1 MHFLQIFWRITL
13 KGTVLYDVRRKLD
26 GLYDATDGVAV
37 LTVDNPPVN
46 PLSDGVRTGLYD
58 ALVKAEEDPTVIG
71 VVLTGNGRAFI
82 AGADISEF
90 GGNVEGVSLNEVFHK
105 LEYCSKP
112 VVAALNGIALGGGLE
127 TALCCNYRLA
137 DKNAFVGLPEVN
149 LGLLPGGGGTQRLP
163 RLTGASEA
171 LKMMLSG
178 SHVPAKKALDIG
190 IIDKIV
196 ENVVEDSI
204 RFIIH
209 LVDMCERMD
218 MKFSEMDHPKVRD
231 KNEKMLEA
239 RGDDKVLL
247 EAQAMAAKGRKGQ
260 FAPGQIIKCV
270 ESAINLD
277 DFDEGLKKEGEYFLE
292 CLLHPQREA
301 MIHIFFGERAASKIS
316 DVPKDTKVKDIKK
329 AGIIGSGTMGGGI
342 AMCFAN
348 AGIPVHIIDQDQDN
362 LTRGV
367 SVIEKNYDFMVGRGK
382 LTPEQKDIVFGLVT
396 SSLDYKDVSD
406 CDIVIEAVYENL
418 DLKHEIFKSLDEHV
432 KEGAILASNTSGLD
446 IDSIAAVTKRPDMVV
461 GTHFFSPA
469 NIMRLLEVV
478 RGADTSNE
486 TLATIMAVGKKLKK
500 AAVVALNAPGFIGNR
515 MLFGYTAQ
523 ANMLLLEGALPHQID
538 QAMESFGLNMGPFR
552 MMDLVGLDL
561 GWRARKL
568 GGKESPLHAKIGDEL
583 CEQNRF
589 GQKNGAGYYNYTEGS
604 RAPNAAPENESTYE
618 KISSEN
624 GFIRRDISDE
634 EIVDRCIL
642 ALINEGAD
650 ILSEGVAQRAAD
662 IDVVYINGY
671 GFPVWRGGPMHH
683 ANTMGLDVVIE
694 KLEKYREITGNDVYK
709 PSEMLVNLAKNGE
722 KFGDAPQK
730 EDRKE
735 KLGFEMSSVAN
746 NF

>member
-1 MHFLQIFWRITL
+1 M
-13 KGTVLYDVRRKLD
+13 KGTVLYEVKDN
-26 GLYDATDGVAV
+26 VAI

-46 PLSDGVRTGLYD
+46 PLSDGVRNGLYESII
-58 ALVKAEEDPTVIG
+58 KAEEDSNVTG
-71 VVLTGNGRAFI
+71 VVLTGKGRAFI

-90 GGNVEGVSLNEVFHK
+90 GGNVEGISLNEVFRK
-105 LEYCSKP
+105 LEFCEKP
-112 VVAALNGIALGGGLE
+112 VVAAINGIALGGGLE
-127 TALCCNYRLA
+127 TALCCNYRIA
-137 DKNAFVGLPEVN
+137 DANAFVGLPEVN

-163 RLTGASEA
+163 RLTGPSEA

-178 SHVPAKKALDIG
+178 SHVPAKKALNMG
-190 IIDKIV
+190 IVDQIS

-204 RFIIH
+204 EFVKNVVIET
-209 LVDMCERMD
+209 DT
-218 MKFSEMDHPKVRD
+218 HPKVRD
-231 KNEKMLEA
+231 NNEKMIEA
-239 RGDDKVLL
+239 RGNENVML
-247 EAQAMAAKGRKGQ
+247 EAQAIVAKARKGQ

-270 ESAINLD
+270 EAAINLD

-292 CLLHPQREA
+292 CLMHPQREA

-316 DVPKDTKVKDIKK
+316 DVPKETQVMDIKK

-348 AGIPVHIIDQDQDN
+348 SGIPVHIIDQDEEN
-362 LTRGV
+362 LKRGI
-367 SVIEKNYDFMVGRGK
+367 SVIEKNYDFMVNKGR
-382 LTPEQKDIVFGLVT
+382 LTSDQKDSIFGLIT
-396 SSLDYKDVSD
+396 SGLDYSDISD

-418 DLKHEIFKSLDEHV
+418 ELKHEIFKSLDKHV
-432 KEGAILASNTSGLD
+432 KPEAILASNTSGLD
-446 IDSIAAVTKRPDMVV
+446 IDSIASVTKRPDKVV

-478 RGADTSNE
+478 RGDQTSNE
-486 TLATIMAVGKKLKK
+486 TLATIMAIGKKLKK
-500 AAVVALNAPGFIGNR
+500 AAVVSLNAPGFIGNR

-538 QAMESFGLNMGPFR
+538 QALESFGLNMGPFR

-568 GGKESPLHAKIGDEL
+568 SGKESPLHAKIGDEL
-583 CEQNRF
+583 CEQNRY
-589 GQKNGAGYYNYTEGS
+589 GQKSGAGYYNYSEGS
-604 RAPNAAPENESTYE
+604 RAPNPAPENEATYE

-624 GFIRRDISDE
+624 GFTRRDITDE

-671 GFPVWRGGPMHH
+671 GFPIWRGGPMHH
-683 ANTMGLDVVIE
+683 ANTLGLDVVIE
-694 KLEKYREITGNDVYK
+694 KLEKYKEITGSDVYK
-709 PSEMLVNLAKNGE
+709 PSEMLLKLAEDGLKLGE
-722 KFGDAPQK
+722 APSK
-730 EDRKE
+730 EERKE

>member
-1 MHFLQIFWRITL
+1 M
-13 KGTVLYDVRRKLD
+13 KGTVLYEVKEN
-26 GLYDATDGVAV
+26 VAL

-46 PLSDGVRTGLYD
+46 PLSDGVRTGLYES
-58 ALVKAEEDPTVIG
+58 LTKAEEDDSVLG

-90 GGNVEGVSLNEVFHK
+90 GGNVEGVSLNEVFQK
-105 LEYCSKP
+105 LEHCSKP
-112 VVAALNGIALGGGLE
+112 VVAAINGIALGGGLE
-127 TALCCNYRLA
+127 TALCCNYRIA

-163 RLTGASEA
+163 RLAGPSEA
-171 LKMMLSG
+171 LKMMLTG
-178 SHVPAKKALDIG
+178 AHVPAKKALDMG
-190 IIDKIV
+190 IVDGISED
-196 ENVVEDSI
+196 VVNESIEFIKNKADSN
-204 RFIIH
+204 
-209 LVDMCERMD
+209 E
-218 MKFSEMDHPKVRD
+218 EHPKVRD
-231 KNEKMLEA
+231 LNSKMIEA

-247 EAQAMAAKGRKGQ
+247 EAQAMASKGRKGQ

-270 ESAINLD
+270 EAAINID

-292 CLLHPQREA
+292 CLMHPQREA

-316 DVPKDTKVKDIKK
+316 DVPKETKVMDIKK

-348 AGIPVHIIDQDQDN
+348 AGIPVHIIDQDEEN
-362 LTRGV
+362 LKRGV
-367 SVIEKNYDFMVGRGK
+367 SVIEKNYDFMVNKGR
-382 LTPEQKDIVFGLVT
+382 LSPEQKDAVFGLVS

-418 DLKHEIFKSLDEHV
+418 ELKHEIFKSLDTHV

-446 IDSIAAVTKRPDMVV
+446 IDSIASVTSRPELVV

-478 RGADTSNE
+478 RGEQTSDE
-486 TLATIMAVGKKLKK
+486 TLATIMAIGKRLKK
-500 AAVVALNAPGFIGNR
+500 AAVVSLNAPGFIGNR

-538 QAMESFGLNMGPFR
+538 QALESFGLNMGPFR

-568 GGKESPLHAKIGDEL
+568 SGKESPLHAKIGDEL
-583 CEQNRF
+583 CEQDRY
-589 GQKNGAGYYNYTEGS
+589 GQKSGAGYYNYSEGS
-604 RAPNAAPENESTYE
+604 RAPNPAPENEAVYE

-624 GFIRRDISDE
+624 GFTRRDISDE
-634 EIVDRCIL
+634 EIVERCIL

-671 GFPVWRGGPMHH
+671 GFPIWRGGPMHH
-683 ANTMGLDVVIE
+683 ANAMGLDKVIE

-709 PSEMLVNLAKNGE
+709 PSEMLVNLAKDGGKLGE
-722 KFGDAPQK
+722 APQK
-730 EDRKE
+730 GDRKE

>member
-1 MHFLQIFWRITL
+1 M
-13 KGTVLYDVRRKLD
+13 KGAVLYEVRD
-26 GLYDATDGVAV
+26 NIAI
-37 LTVDNPPVN
+37 LTIDNPPVN
-46 PLSDGVRTGLYD
+46 PLSDGVRNGLYES
-58 ALVKAEEDPTVIG
+58 LVKAEEDANVKG
-71 VVLTGNGRAFI
+71 VVLTGKGKAFI

-90 GGNVEGVSLNEVFHK
+90 GGNVEGKSLNEVFKK
-105 LEYCSKP
+105 LEFCEKP
-112 VVAALNGIALGGGLE
+112 VVAAINGIALGGGLE
-127 TALCCNYRLA
+127 TALCCNYRIA
-137 DKNAFVGLPEVN
+137 DINAFVGLPEVN

-163 RLTGASEA
+163 RLAGPSEA

-178 SHVPAKKALDIG
+178 SHVPAKKALNMG
-190 IIDKIV
+190 IVDKIS

-204 RFIIH
+204 EFVKNIA
-209 LVDMCERMD
+209 
-218 MKFSEMDHPKVRD
+218 SETNTYPKVRD

-239 RGDDKVLL
+239 RGNDNVML
-247 EAQAMAAKGRKGQ
+247 EAQAMAAKSRKGQ

-270 ESAINLD
+270 EAAINFD
-277 DFDEGLKKEGEYFLE
+277 DFDKGLKKEGEYFLE
-292 CLLHPQREA
+292 CLMHPQREA

-316 DVPKDTKVKDIKK
+316 DVPKDTQIIDIKK

-348 AGIPVHIIDQDQDN
+348 AGIPVHIIDQDEDN
-362 LTRGV
+362 LKRGI
-367 SVIEKNYDFMVGRGK
+367 SVIEKNYDFMVNKGR
-382 LTPEQKDIVFGLVT
+382 LTSDQKDAVFGFVT
-396 SSLDYKDVSD
+396 SSLDYSDISD

-418 DLKHEIFKSLDEHV
+418 ELKHEIFKALDQHV
-432 KEGAILASNTSGLD
+432 KPEAILASNTSGLD
-446 IDSIAAVTKRPDMVV
+446 IDSIASVTSRPEKIV

-478 RGADTSNE
+478 RGDHTSDE
-486 TLATIMAVGKKLKK
+486 TLATIMAIGKKLKK
-500 AAVVALNAPGFIGNR
+500 AAVVSLNAPGFIGNR

-538 QAMESFGLNMGPFR
+538 QALESFGLNMGPFR

-568 GGKESPLHAKIGDEL
+568 SGKESPLHAKIGDEL
-583 CEQNRF
+583 CEQNRY
-589 GQKNGAGYYNYTEGS
+589 GQKSGAGYYNYSEGS
-604 RAPNAAPENESTYE
+604 RAPNPAPENEATYE
-618 KISSEN
+618 NISSEN
-624 GFIRRDISDE
+624 GFKRREISDE

-671 GFPVWRGGPMHH
+671 GFPIWRGGPMHH
-683 ANTMGLDVVIE
+683 ANALGLDVVIE
-694 KLEKYREITGNDVYK
+694 KLEKYKKVTGSDVYK
-709 PSEMLVNLAKNGE
+709 PSEMLVKLAKDGLKLGE
-722 KFGDAPQK
+722 APNK
-730 EDRKE
+730 EERKE

>member
-1 MHFLQIFWRITL
+1 M
-13 KGTVLYDVRRKLD
+13 KGTVLYDVKD
-26 GLYDATDGVAV
+26 GIAI

-46 PLSDGVRTGLYD
+46 PLSDGVRTGLFES
-58 ALVKAEEDPTVIG
+58 LVKAEEDSSVSG

-90 GGNVEGVSLNEVFHK
+90 GGNVEGVSLNEVFNK
-105 LEYCSKP
+105 LEYCTKP
-112 VVAALNGIALGGGLE
+112 VVAAINGIALGGGLE
-127 TALCCNYRLA
+127 TALCCNYRIA

-163 RLTGASEA
+163 RLVGPGEA

-178 SHVPAKKALDIG
+178 GHVPATKALHMG
-190 IIDKIV
+190 IVDKIS
-196 ENVVEDSI
+196 ENVVEDAMA
-204 RFIIH
+204 FIKE
-209 LVDMCERMD
+209 V
-218 MKFSEMDHPKVRD
+218 SESVENHPKVRD
-231 KNEKMLEA
+231 KNEKMIEA
-239 RGDDKVLL
+239 RGDDKVML
-247 EAQAMAAKGRKGQ
+247 EAQALAAKTRKGQ

-301 MIHIFFGERAASKIS
+301 MIHMFFGERAASKIS
-316 DVPKDTKVKDIKK
+316 DVPKDTKVMDIKK

-362 LTRGV
+362 LARGI
-367 SVIEKNYDFMVGRGK
+367 SVIEKNYDFMVSRGK
-382 LTPEQKDIVFGLVT
+382 LTQDQKDAVFGLVS

-418 DLKHEIFKSLDEHV
+418 ELKHEIFKSLDEHV
-432 KEGAILASNTSGLD
+432 KGDAILASNTSGLD
-446 IDSIAAVTKRPDMVV
+446 IDSIASVTKRPEKVV

-478 RGADTSNE
+478 RGDQTSNE
-486 TLATIMAVGKKLKK
+486 TLATIMAIGKKLKK
-500 AAVVALNAPGFIGNR
+500 AAVVSLNAPGFIGNR

-538 QAMESFGLNMGPFR
+538 QALESFGLNMGPFR

-583 CEQNRF
+583 CEQNRY
-589 GQKNGAGYYNYTEGS
+589 GQKNGAGYYNYSEGS
-604 RAPNAAPENESTYE
+604 RAPNPAPENEATYE
-618 KISSEN
+618 KISAEN
-624 GFIRRDISDE
+624 GFTRRDISDE

-671 GFPVWRGGPMHH
+671 GFPIWRGGPMHH
-683 ANTMGLDVVIE
+683 ANAMGLDVVIE
-694 KLEKYREITGNDVYK
+694 KLNKYREITGNDVYK
-709 PSEMLVNLAKNGE
+709 PSEMLLKLAESGE
-722 KFGDAPQK
+722 RLGEAPAK

-735 KLGFEMSSVAN
+735 KLDFEMSSVAN

>member
-1 MHFLQIFWRITL
+1 M
-13 KGTVLYDVRRKLD
+13 KGTVLYEIIDN
-26 GLYDATDGVAV
+26 VAV

-46 PLSDGVRTGLYD
+46 PLSDGVRTGLHD
-58 ALVKAEEDPTVIG
+58 SLLKAESDESVVG
-71 VVLTGNGRAFI
+71 VVVTGKGRAFI

-90 GGNVEGVSLNEVFHK
+90 GGNVEGVSLNEVFSK
-105 LEYCSKP
+105 LEHCSKP
-112 VVAALNGIALGGGLE
+112 VVAAINGIALGGGLE
-127 TALCCNYRLA
+127 TALCCNYRIA
-137 DKNAFVGLPEVN
+137 SDTAFVGLPEVN

-163 RLTGASEA
+163 RLAGPSEA

-178 SHVPAKKALDIG
+178 SHVPAKKALDMG
-190 IIDKIV
+190 IIDDISD
-196 ENVVEDSI
+196 NVVEDSI
-204 RFIIH
+204 
-209 LVDMCERMD
+209 
-218 MKFSEMDHPKVRD
+218 KFVIEKSKTTENHPKVRD
-231 KNEKMLEA
+231 FNDKMIEA
-239 RGDDKVLL
+239 RGNDKVLL

-270 ESAINLD
+270 EAAINLD
-277 DFDEGLKKEGEYFLE
+277 DFDEGLKKEGELFLE

-316 DVPKDTKVKDIKK
+316 DVPKDTPVKEIKK

-348 AGIPVHIIDQDQDN
+348 AGIPVHVIDQDEEN
-362 LTRGV
+362 LKRGI
-367 SVIEKNYDFMVGRGK
+367 SVIEKNYEFMVKKGR
-382 LTPEQKDIVFGLVT
+382 LTAEQKDNVFGLV
-396 SSLDYKDVSD
+396 SSGLDYEGVAD

-418 DLKHEIFKSLDEHV
+418 ELKHEIFKALDEQV
-432 KEGAILASNTSGLD
+432 KPDAILASNTSGLD
-446 IDSIAAVTKRPDMVV
+446 IDSIASVTKRPELVV

-478 RGADTSNE
+478 RGEKTSNE
-486 TLATIMAVGKKLKK
+486 TLASVMAIGKKLKK
-500 AAVVALNAPGFIGNR
+500 AAVVSLNAPGFIGNR

-523 ANMLLLEGALPHQID
+523 ANMLLLEGALPNQID
-538 QAMESFGLNMGPFR
+538 QALESFGLNMGPFR

-568 GGKESPLHAKIGDEL
+568 SGKESPLHAKIGDEL

-589 GQKNGAGYYNYTEGS
+589 GQKNGKGYYNYSEGS
-604 RAPNAAPENESTYE
+604 RAPNAAPENEELYE
-618 KISSEN
+618 KISQEN
-624 GFIRRDISDE
+624 GFTRRDISDE

-650 ILSEGVAQRAAD
+650 ILSEGVAQRAVD

-671 GFPVWRGGPMHH
+671 GFPIWRGGPMHH
-683 ANTMGLDVVIE
+683 ANAMGLDVVVE
-694 KLEKYREITGNDVYK
+694 KLKKYQELTKNDVYK
-709 PSEMLVNLAKNGE
+709 PSEMLVKLAE
-722 KFGDAPQK
+722 TSQRLGDAPEK
-730 EDRKE
+730 DERKE

>member
-1 MHFLQIFWRITL
+1 M
-13 KGTVLYDVRRKLD
+13 KGTVLYDVKD
-26 GLYDATDGVAV
+26 GIAI

-46 PLSDGVRTGLYD
+46 PLSDGVRTGLFES
-58 ALVKAEEDPTVIG
+58 LVKAEEDSSVIG

-90 GGNVEGVSLNEVFHK
+90 GGNVEGISLNEVFNK

-112 VVAALNGIALGGGLE
+112 VVAAINGIALGGGLE
-127 TALCCNYRLA
+127 TALCCNYRIA
-137 DKNAFVGLPEVN
+137 DKKAFVGLPEVN

-163 RLTGASEA
+163 RLIGPAEA

-178 SHVPAKKALDIG
+178 GHIPAKKALNMG
-190 IIDKIV
+190 IVDKIS
-196 ENVVEDSI
+196 ENVVEDSMA
-204 RFIIH
+204 FI
-209 LVDMCERMD
+209 
-218 MKFSEMDHPKVRD
+218 KEMADSVENHPKVRE
-231 KNEKMLEA
+231 KNEKMIEA
-239 RGDDKVLL
+239 RGDDKVLV
-247 EAQAMAAKGRKGQ
+247 EAQALAAKTRKGQ

-301 MIHIFFGERAASKIS
+301 MIHMFFGERAASKIA
-316 DVPKDTKVKDIKK
+316 DVPKDTKVMDIKK

-362 LTRGV
+362 LTRGI

-382 LTPEQKDIVFGLVT
+382 LTQEQKDLVFGLVS

-418 DLKHEIFKSLDEHV
+418 ELKHDIFKSLDEHV
-432 KEGAILASNTSGLD
+432 KEDAILASNTSGLD
-446 IDSIAAVTKRPDMVV
+446 IDSIASVTKRPEKVV

-478 RGADTSNE
+478 RGDQTSNE
-486 TLATIMAVGKKLKK
+486 TLATIMAIGKKLKK
-500 AAVVALNAPGFIGNR
+500 AAVVSLNAPGFIGNR

-538 QAMESFGLNMGPFR
+538 QALESFGLNMGPFR

-583 CEQNRF
+583 CEQNRY
-589 GQKNGAGYYNYTEGS
+589 GQKNGAGYYNYSEGS
-604 RAPNAAPENESTYE
+604 RAPNPAPENEPTYE
-618 KISSEN
+618 KISEEN
-624 GFIRRDISDE
+624 GFTRRDISDE

-671 GFPVWRGGPMHH
+671 GFPIWRGGPMHH
-683 ANTMGLDVVIE
+683 ANAMGLDVVIE
-694 KLEKYREITGNDVYK
+694 KLNKYREITGNDVYK
-709 PSEMLVNLAKNGE
+709 PSEMLLKLAENGE
-722 KFGDAPQK
+722 KLGEAPQK
-730 EDRKE
+730 ADRKD
-735 KLGFEMSSVAN
+735 KLDFEMSSVAN

>member
-1 MHFLQIFWRITL
+1 L
-13 KGTVLYDVRRKLD
+13 KGTVLYEVRD
-26 GLYDATDGVAV
+26 DVAV

-46 PLSDGVRTGLYD
+46 PLSDGVRTGLYES
-58 ALVKAEEDPTVIG
+58 LVKAEENSDVKG

-90 GGNVEGVSLNEVFHK
+90 GGNVEGISLNEVFSK
-105 LEYCSKP
+105 LENCQKP
-112 VVAALNGIALGGGLE
+112 VVAAINGIALGGGLE
-127 TALCCNYRLA
+127 TALCCNYRIA
-137 DKNAFVGLPEVN
+137 DNKAFVGLPEVN

-163 RLTGASEA
+163 RLAGPAEA
-171 LKMMLSG
+171 LKMMLTG
-178 SHVPAKKALDIG
+178 AHIPAKKALDLG
-190 IIDKIV
+190 IVDKV
-196 ENVVEDSI
+196 SDDVVTESI
-204 RFIIH
+204 AFIKE
-209 LVDMCERMD
+209 MASN
-218 MKFSEMDHPKVRD
+218 SEQHPKVRD
-231 KNEKMLEA
+231 KNEKMFEA
-239 RGDDKVLL
+239 RGNDKVLI
-247 EAQAMAAKGRKGQ
+247 EANAMAAKGRKGQ

-270 ESAINLD
+270 EAAINLD

-316 DVPKDTKVKDIKK
+316 DVPKETKIMDIKK

-348 AGIPVHIIDQDQDN
+348 AGIPVHIIDQDEDN
-362 LTRGV
+362 LKRGV
-367 SVIEKNYDFMVGRGK
+367 SIIKKNYEFMVNRGR
-382 LTPEQKDIVFGLVT
+382 LTAEQKDSVFGLVS
-396 SSLDYKDVSD
+396 SSLDYKDVAD

-418 DLKHEIFKSLDEHV
+418 ELKHKIFKSLDEHV
-432 KEGAILASNTSGLD
+432 KPGAILASNTSGLD
-446 IDSIAAVTKRPDMVV
+446 VDSIAAVTNRPELVV

-478 RGADTSNE
+478 RGAQTSDE
-486 TLATIMAVGKKLKK
+486 TLASVMAIGKKLKK
-500 AAVVALNAPGFIGNR
+500 AAVVSLNAPGFIGNR

-538 QAMESFGLNMGPFR
+538 QALESFGLNMGPFR

-589 GQKNGAGYYNYTEGS
+589 GQKSNAGYYNYSEGS
-604 RAPNAAPENESTYE
+604 RAPNPAPENEKTYE

-624 GFIRRDISDE
+624 GFTRRDISDE

-671 GFPVWRGGPMHH
+671 GFPIWRGGPMHH
-683 ANTMGLDVVIE
+683 ANAMGIDKVVE
-694 KLEKYREITGNDVYK
+694 KLNKYREITGNDVYK
-709 PSEMLVNLAKNGE
+709 PSEMLVNLAESGAKLGE
-722 KFGDAPQK
+722 APQK
-730 EDRKE
+730 KYRKE

>member
-1 MHFLQIFWRITL
+1 MYNDFFIKIWRNTL
-13 KGTVLYDVRRKLD
+13 KGTVLYEVRD
-26 GLYDATDGVAV
+26 DVAV

-46 PLSDGVRTGLYD
+46 PLSDGVRTGLYES
-58 ALVKAEEDPTVIG
+58 LVKAEENSDVKG

-90 GGNVEGVSLNEVFHK
+90 GGNVEGISLNEVFSK
-105 LEYCSKP
+105 LENCQKP
-112 VVAALNGIALGGGLE
+112 VVAAINGIALGGGLE
-127 TALCCNYRLA
+127 TALCCNYRIA
-137 DKNAFVGLPEVN
+137 DNKAFVGLPEVN

-163 RLTGASEA
+163 RLAGPAEA
-171 LKMMLSG
+171 LKMMLTG
-178 SHVPAKKALDIG
+178 AHVPAKKALDLG
-190 IIDKIV
+190 IVDKV
-196 ENVVEDSI
+196 SDDVVTESI
-204 RFIIH
+204 AFIKE
-209 LVDMCERMD
+209 MASN
-218 MKFSEMDHPKVRD
+218 SEQHPKVRD
-231 KNEKMLEA
+231 KNEKMFEA
-239 RGDDKVLL
+239 RGNDKVLI
-247 EAQAMAAKGRKGQ
+247 EANAMAAKGRKGQ

-270 ESAINLD
+270 EAAINLD

-316 DVPKDTKVKDIKK
+316 DVPKETKIMDIKK

-348 AGIPVHIIDQDQDN
+348 AGIPVHIIDQDEDN
-362 LTRGV
+362 LKRGV
-367 SVIEKNYDFMVGRGK
+367 SVIEKNYEFMVNRGR
-382 LTPEQKDIVFGLVT
+382 LTAEQKDSVFGLVS
-396 SSLDYKDVSD
+396 SSLDYKDVAD

-418 DLKHEIFKSLDEHV
+418 ELKHKIFKSLDEHV
-432 KEGAILASNTSGLD
+432 KPGAILASNTSGLD
-446 IDSIAAVTKRPDMVV
+446 VDSIAAVTNRPELVV

-478 RGADTSNE
+478 RGAQTSDE
-486 TLATIMAVGKKLKK
+486 TLASVMAIGKKLKK
-500 AAVVALNAPGFIGNR
+500 AAVVSLNAPGFIGNR

-538 QAMESFGLNMGPFR
+538 QALESFGLNMGPFR

-589 GQKNGAGYYNYTEGS
+589 GQKSNAGYYNYSEGS
-604 RAPNAAPENESTYE
+604 RAPNPAPENEKTYE

-624 GFIRRDISDE
+624 GFTRRDISDE

-671 GFPVWRGGPMHH
+671 GFPIWRGGPMHH
-683 ANTMGLDVVIE
+683 ANAMGIDKVVE
-694 KLEKYREITGNDVYK
+694 KLNKYREITGNDVYK
-709 PSEMLVNLAKNGE
+709 PSEMLVNLAESGAKLGE
-722 KFGDAPQK
+722 APQK
-730 EDRKE
+730 EDRKD

>member
-1 MHFLQIFWRITL
+1 M
-13 KGTVLYDVRRKLD
+13 KGTVLYEVN
-26 GLYDATDGVAV
+26 DGVAV

-46 PLSDGVRTGLYD
+46 PLSDGVRNGLYES
-58 ALVKAEEDPTVIG
+58 LQKAEDDNSVKG

-90 GGNVEGVSLNEVFHK
+90 GGNVEGKSLNEVFQK
-105 LEYCSKP
+105 LEFCKKP
-112 VVAALNGIALGGGLE
+112 VVAAINGIALGGGLE
-127 TALCCNYRLA
+127 TALCCNYRII
-137 DKNAFVGLPEVN
+137 DKKAIVGLPEVN

-163 RLTGASEA
+163 RLAGPSEA
-171 LKMMLSG
+171 LKMMLTG
-178 SHVPAKKALDIG
+178 SHVPAQKALNLG
-190 IIDKIV
+190 IVDSVSDNIV
-196 ENVVEDSI
+196 AESI
-204 RFIIH
+204 EFIKD
-209 LVDMCERMD
+209 VAEKTDN
-218 MKFSEMDHPKVRD
+218 HPKVRD
-231 KNEKMLEA
+231 FNEKMMEA

-270 ESAINLD
+270 EAAINID

-292 CLLHPQREA
+292 CLMHPQREA

-316 DVPKDTKVKDIKK
+316 DVPKETKVMDIKK

-348 AGIPVHIIDQDQDN
+348 AGIPVHIIDQDEEN
-362 LTRGV
+362 LKRGI
-367 SVIEKNYDFMVGRGK
+367 SVIEKNYDFMVNKGR
-382 LTPEQKDIVFGLVT
+382 LTQEQKDGVFSLVT
-396 SSLDYKDVSD
+396 SSLEYKDLSE

-418 DLKHEIFKSLDEHV
+418 ELKHEIFKSLDEHV
-432 KEGAILASNTSGLD
+432 KDDAILASNTSGLD
-446 IDSIAAVTKRPDMVV
+446 IDSIASVTKRPDKVV

-478 RGADTSNE
+478 RGEDTSDE
-486 TLATIMAVGKKLKK
+486 TLATIMSVGKKLKK
-500 AAVVALNAPGFIGNR
+500 AAVVSLNAPGFIGNR

-538 QAMESFGLNMGPFR
+538 QALESFGLNMGPFR

-583 CEQNRF
+583 CEQNRY
-589 GQKNGAGYYNYTEGS
+589 GQKNGAGYYNYSEGS
-604 RAPNAAPENESTYE
+604 RAPNPAPENEVTYE
-618 KISSEN
+618 RISSDN
-624 GFIRRDISDE
+624 GFTRREISDE
-634 EIVDRCIL
+634 EIVDRCVL

-650 ILSEGVAQRAAD
+650 ILHEGVAQRAAD

-671 GFPVWRGGPMHH
+671 GFPIWRGGPMHH
-683 ANTMGLDVVIE
+683 ANAMGLDKVVE
-694 KLEKYREITGNDVYK
+694 KLEKYQELTGSDVYK
-709 PSEMLVNLAKNGE
+709 PSEMLVKLANNGE
-722 KFGDAPQK
+722 LLGEAPQK
-730 EDRKE
+730 EDRKQ
-735 KLGFEMSSVAN
+735 KLDFEMSSVAN

>member
-1 MHFLQIFWRITL
+1 M
-13 KGTVLYDVRRKLD
+13 KGTVLYEVKDN
-26 GLYDATDGVAV
+26 VAL

-46 PLSDGVRTGLYD
+46 PLSDGVRTGLYES
-58 ALVKAEEDPTVIG
+58 LTKAEEDDSVLG

-90 GGNVEGVSLNEVFHK
+90 GGNVEGVSLNEVFQK
-105 LEYCSKP
+105 LEHCSKP
-112 VVAALNGIALGGGLE
+112 VVAAINGIALGGGLE
-127 TALCCNYRLA
+127 TALCCNYRIA

-163 RLTGASEA
+163 RLAGPSEA
-171 LKMMLSG
+171 LKMMLTG
-178 SHVPAKKALDIG
+178 AHVPAKKALDMG
-190 IIDKIV
+190 IVDGISED
-196 ENVVEDSI
+196 VVNESIEFIKNKADSN
-204 RFIIH
+204 
-209 LVDMCERMD
+209 E
-218 MKFSEMDHPKVRD
+218 EHPKVRD
-231 KNEKMLEA
+231 LNSKMIEA

-247 EAQAMAAKGRKGQ
+247 EAQAMASKGRKGQ

-270 ESAINLD
+270 EAAINID

-292 CLLHPQREA
+292 CLMHPQREA

-316 DVPKDTKVKDIKK
+316 DVPKETKVMDIKK

-348 AGIPVHIIDQDQDN
+348 AGIPVHIIDQDEEN
-362 LTRGV
+362 LKRGV
-367 SVIEKNYDFMVGRGK
+367 SVIEKNYDFMVNKGR
-382 LTPEQKDIVFGLVT
+382 LSPEQKDAVFGLVS

-418 DLKHEIFKSLDEHV
+418 ELKHEIFKSLDTHV

-446 IDSIAAVTKRPDMVV
+446 IDSIASVTNRPELVV

-478 RGADTSNE
+478 RGEQTSDE
-486 TLATIMAVGKKLKK
+486 TLATIMAIGKRLKK
-500 AAVVALNAPGFIGNR
+500 AAVVSLNAPGFIGNR

-538 QAMESFGLNMGPFR
+538 QALESFGLNMGPFR

-568 GGKESPLHAKIGDEL
+568 SGKESPLHAKIGDEL
-583 CEQNRF
+583 CEQDRY
-589 GQKNGAGYYNYTEGS
+589 GQKSGAGYYNYSEGS
-604 RAPNAAPENESTYE
+604 RAPNPAPENEAVYE

-624 GFIRRDISDE
+624 GFTRRDISDE
-634 EIVDRCIL
+634 EIVERCIL

-671 GFPVWRGGPMHH
+671 GFPIWRGGPMHH
-683 ANTMGLDVVIE
+683 ANAMGLDKVIE

-709 PSEMLVNLAKNGE
+709 PSEMLVNLAKDGGKLGE
-722 KFGDAPQK
+722 APQK
-730 EDRKE
+730 GDRKE

>member
-1 MHFLQIFWRITL
+1 M
-13 KGTVLYDVRRKLD
+13 KGTVIYEVK
-26 GLYDATDGVAV
+26 DGVAL

-46 PLSDGVRTGLYD
+46 PLSDGVRTGLHD
-58 ALVKAEEDPTVIG
+58 SLIKAEEDDSVVG

-90 GGNVEGVSLNEVFHK
+90 GGNVEGVSLNEVFQK
-105 LEYCSKP
+105 LEHCSKP
-112 VVAALNGIALGGGLE
+112 VVAAINGIALGGGLE
-127 TALCCNYRLA
+127 TALCCNYRIA

-163 RLTGASEA
+163 RLAGPSEA
-171 LKMMLSG
+171 LKMMLTG
-178 SHVPAKKALDIG
+178 THVPAKKALDMG
-190 IIDKIV
+190 IIDGISEDVVAESIEFVKEKANSS
-196 ENVVEDSI
+196 EN
-204 RFIIH
+204 
-209 LVDMCERMD
+209 
-218 MKFSEMDHPKVRD
+218 HPKVRD
-231 KNEKMLEA
+231 LNSKMIEA

-247 EAQAMAAKGRKGQ
+247 EAQAMASKGRKGQ

-270 ESAINLD
+270 EAAINID

-292 CLLHPQREA
+292 CLMHPQREA

-316 DVPKDTKVKDIKK
+316 DVPKDTKVMDIKK

-348 AGIPVHIIDQDQDN
+348 AGIPVHIIDQDEEN
-362 LTRGV
+362 LKRGV
-367 SVIEKNYDFMVGRGK
+367 SVIEKNYDFMVNKGR
-382 LTPEQKDIVFGLVT
+382 LSPEQKDAVFGLVS
-396 SSLDYKDVSD
+396 SSLDYKDVAD

-418 DLKHEIFKSLDEHV
+418 ELKHEIFKSLDEHV
-432 KEGAILASNTSGLD
+432 KDGAILASNTSGLD
-446 IDSIAAVTKRPDMVV
+446 IDSIASVTKRPELVV

-478 RGADTSNE
+478 RGEQTSDE

-500 AAVVALNAPGFIGNR
+500 AAVVSLNAPGFIGNR

-538 QAMESFGLNMGPFR
+538 QALESFGLNMGPFR

-583 CEQNRF
+583 CEQDRY
-589 GQKNGAGYYNYTEGS
+589 GQKSGAGYYNYSEGS
-604 RAPNAAPENESTYE
+604 RAPNPAPENEATYE
-618 KISSEN
+618 KISAEN
-624 GFIRRDISDE
+624 GFTRRDISDE

-671 GFPVWRGGPMHH
+671 GFPIWRGGPMHH
-683 ANTMGLDVVIE
+683 ANAMGLDTVIE

-709 PSEMLVNLAKNGE
+709 PSEMLVKLAQDGGRLGE
-722 KFGDAPQK
+722 APQK

>member
-1 MHFLQIFWRITL
+1 M
-13 KGTVLYDVRRKLD
+13 KGTVLYDIKD
-26 GLYDATDGVAV
+26 GIAI

-46 PLSDGVRTGLYD
+46 PLSDGVRAGLYEC
-58 ALVKAEEDPTVIG
+58 LVKAEEDSSVKG
-71 VVLTGNGRAFI
+71 LVLTGKGRAFI
-82 AGADISEF
+82 GGADISEF
-90 GGNVEGVSLNEVFHK
+90 GGNGEGISLNDVFNK
-105 LEYCSKP
+105 LESCSKP
-112 VVAALNGIALGGGLE
+112 VVAAINGFALGGGLE
-127 TALCCNYRLA
+127 TALCCNYRIA

-163 RLTGASEA
+163 RLAGPSEA
-171 LKMMLSG
+171 LKMMLTG
-178 SHVPAKKALDIG
+178 SHIPAKKALNIG
-190 IIDKIV
+190 IVDKIS

-204 RFIIH
+204 SF
-209 LVDMCERMD
+209 VTE
-218 MKFSEMDHPKVRD
+218 KAENGENHPKVRD
-231 KNEKMLEA
+231 MNEKVIEA

-301 MIHIFFGERAASKIS
+301 MIHIFFGERAASKIA
-316 DVPKDTKVKDIKK
+316 DVPKDTQIKDIKK

-348 AGIPVHIIDQDQDN
+348 AGIPVHIIDQDEDN
-362 LTRGV
+362 LKRGM

-382 LTPEQKDIVFGLVT
+382 LTSDQKDMVFGLVT
-396 SSLDYKDVSD
+396 SSLEYKDLSD

-418 DLKHEIFKSLDEHV
+418 ELKHEIFKSLDEHV
-432 KEGAILASNTSGLD
+432 KDDAILASNTSGLD
-446 IDSIAAVTKRPDMVV
+446 IDSIASVTKRPELVV

-478 RGADTSNE
+478 RGEQTSNE
-486 TLATIMAVGKKLKK
+486 TLATIMAIGKKLKK
-500 AAVVALNAPGFIGNR
+500 AAVVSLNAPGFIGNR
-515 MLFGYTAQ
+515 MLFRYTAQ
-523 ANMLLLEGALPHQID
+523 ANMLLLEGALPHQVD
-538 QAMESFGLNMGPFR
+538 QALESFGLNMGPFR

-589 GQKNGAGYYNYTEGS
+589 GQKSAAGYYNYSEGS
-604 RAPNAAPENESTYE
+604 RAPNPAPENEATYE

-624 GFIRRDISDE
+624 GFTRRDISDE

-671 GFPVWRGGPMHH
+671 GFPIWRGGPMHH
-683 ANTMGLDVVIE
+683 ANAMGLDVVIE
-694 KLEKYREITGNDVYK
+694 KLEKYKEITSNDAYQ
-709 PSEMLVNLAKNGE
+709 PSEMLIDLAKNGE
-722 KFGDAPQK
+722 KLAEAPQK
-730 EDRKE
+730 DKRKD

>member
-1 MHFLQIFWRITL
+1 M
-13 KGTVLYDVRRKLD
+13 KGTVLYDIKD
-26 GLYDATDGVAV
+26 GIAI

-46 PLSDGVRTGLYD
+46 PLSDGVRAGLYEC
-58 ALVKAEEDPTVIG
+58 LVKAEEDSSVKG
-71 VVLTGNGRAFI
+71 LVLTGKGRAFI
-82 AGADISEF
+82 GGADISEF
-90 GGNVEGVSLNEVFHK
+90 GGNGEGITLNDVFNK
-105 LEYCSKP
+105 LESCSKP
-112 VVAALNGIALGGGLE
+112 VVAAINGFALGGGLE
-127 TALCCNYRLA
+127 TALCCNYRIA

-149 LGLLPGGGGTQRLP
+149 LGLIPGGGGTQRLP
-163 RLTGASEA
+163 RLAGPSEA
-171 LKMMLSG
+171 LKMMLTG
-178 SHVPAKKALDIG
+178 SHIPAKKALNIG
-190 IIDKIV
+190 IVDKIS

-204 RFIIH
+204 SF
-209 LVDMCERMD
+209 VTE
-218 MKFSEMDHPKVRD
+218 KAENGENHPKVRD
-231 KNEKMLEA
+231 MNEKVIEA

-301 MIHIFFGERAASKIS
+301 MIHIFFGERAASKIA
-316 DVPKDTKVKDIKK
+316 DVPKDTQIKDIKK

-348 AGIPVHIIDQDQDN
+348 AGIPVHIIDQDEDN
-362 LTRGV
+362 LKRGM

-382 LTPEQKDIVFGLVT
+382 LTSDQKDMVFGLVT
-396 SSLDYKDVSD
+396 SSLEYKDLSD

-418 DLKHEIFKSLDEHV
+418 ELKHEIFKSLDEHV
-432 KEGAILASNTSGLD
+432 KDGAILASNTSGLD
-446 IDSIAAVTKRPDMVV
+446 IDSIASVTKRPELVV

-478 RGADTSNE
+478 RGEQTSNE
-486 TLATIMAVGKKLKK
+486 TLATIMAIGKKLKK
-500 AAVVALNAPGFIGNR
+500 AAVVSLNAPGFIGNR
-515 MLFGYTAQ
+515 MLFRYTAQ
-523 ANMLLLEGALPHQID
+523 ANMLLLEGALPHQVD
-538 QAMESFGLNMGPFR
+538 QALESFGLNMGPFR

-589 GQKNGAGYYNYTEGS
+589 GQKSAAGYYNYSEGS
-604 RAPNAAPENESTYE
+604 RAPNPAPENEATYE

-624 GFIRRDISDE
+624 GFTRRDISDE

-671 GFPVWRGGPMHH
+671 GFPIWRGGPMHH
-683 ANTMGLDVVIE
+683 ANAMGLDVVIE
-694 KLEKYREITGNDVYK
+694 KLEKYKEITGNDAYK

-722 KFGDAPQK
+722 KLNESPQI
-730 EDRKE
+730 DNRKE

>member
-1 MHFLQIFWRITL
+1 M
-13 KGTVLYDVRRKLD
+13 KGTVLYEVN
-26 GLYDATDGVAV
+26 DGVAV

-46 PLSDGVRTGLYD
+46 PLSDGVRNGLYES
-58 ALVKAEEDPTVIG
+58 LQKAEDDNSVKG
-71 VVLTGNGRAFI
+71 VVLTGKGRAFI

-90 GGNVEGVSLNEVFHK
+90 GGNVEGKSLNEVFQK
-105 LEYCSKP
+105 LEFCKKP
-112 VVAALNGIALGGGLE
+112 VVAAINGIALGGGLE
-127 TALCCNYRLA
+127 TALCCNYRII
-137 DKNAFVGLPEVN
+137 DKSAIVGLPEVN

-163 RLTGASEA
+163 RLAGPSEA

-178 SHVPAKKALDIG
+178 SHVPAQKALNLG
-190 IIDKIV
+190 IVNSISDD
-196 ENVVEDSI
+196 VVAESI
-204 RFIIH
+204 EFIKE
-209 LVDMCERMD
+209 VAEKTD
-218 MKFSEMDHPKVRD
+218 DHPKVRD
-231 KNEKMLEA
+231 FNEKMMEA

-247 EAQAMAAKGRKGQ
+247 EAQAMASKGRKGQ

-270 ESAINLD
+270 EAAINID

-292 CLLHPQREA
+292 CLMHPQREA

-316 DVPKDTKVKDIKK
+316 DVPKETKVMDIKK

-348 AGIPVHIIDQDQDN
+348 AGIPVHIIDQDEEN
-362 LTRGV
+362 LKRGI
-367 SVIEKNYDFMVGRGK
+367 SVIEKNYDFMVNKGR
-382 LTPEQKDIVFGLVT
+382 LTQEQKDGVFGLVS
-396 SSLDYKDVSD
+396 SSLEYKDLSE

-418 DLKHEIFKSLDEHV
+418 ELKHEIFKSLDEHV
-432 KEGAILASNTSGLD
+432 KEDAILASNTSGLD
-446 IDSIAAVTKRPDMVV
+446 IDSIASVTNRPDKVV

-478 RGADTSNE
+478 RGEDTSDE
-486 TLATIMAVGKKLKK
+486 TLATVMSVGKRLKK
-500 AAVVALNAPGFIGNR
+500 AAVVSLNAPGFIGNR

-538 QAMESFGLNMGPFR
+538 QALESFGLNMGPFR

-583 CEQNRF
+583 CEQDRY
-589 GQKNGAGYYNYTEGS
+589 GQKNGAGYYNYSEGS
-604 RAPNAAPENESTYE
+604 RAPNPAPENEALYE
-618 KISSEN
+618 RISSDN
-624 GFIRRDISDE
+624 GFTRREISDE
-634 EIVDRCIL
+634 EIVDRCML

-650 ILSEGVAQRAAD
+650 ILHEGVAQRAAD

-671 GFPVWRGGPMHH
+671 GFPIWRGGPMHH
-683 ANTMGLDVVIE
+683 ANAMGLDKVVE
-694 KLEKYREITGNDVYK
+694 KLEKYQKLTGSDVYK
-709 PSEMLVNLAKNGE
+709 PSEMLVKLANNGE
-722 KFGDAPQK
+722 LLGEAPQK
-730 EDRKE
+730 DDRKQ
-735 KLGFEMSSVAN
+735 KLDFEMSSVAN

>member
-1 MHFLQIFWRITL
+1 L
-13 KGTVLYDVRRKLD
+13 KGTVLYDIKD
-26 GLYDATDGVAV
+26 GIAV

-46 PLSDGVRTGLYD
+46 PLSDGVRAGLYD
-58 ALVKAEEDPTVIG
+58 CLVRAEEDSSVIG
-71 VVLTGNGRAFI
+71 VVLTGKGRAFI
-82 AGADISEF
+82 GGADISEF
-90 GGNVEGVSLNEVFHK
+90 GGNGEGITLNEVFNK
-105 LEYCSKP
+105 LESCSKP
-112 VVAALNGIALGGGLE
+112 VVAAINGFALGGGLE
-127 TALCCNYRLA
+127 TALCCNYRIVA
-137 DKNAFVGLPEVN
+137 KNAFVGLPEVN

-163 RLTGASEA
+163 RLTGPGEA
-171 LKMMLSG
+171 LKMMLTG
-178 SHVPAKKALDIG
+178 AHVPAKKALNIG
-190 IIDKIV
+190 IVDEIS

-204 RFIIH
+204 SFIK
-209 LVDMCERMD
+209 E
-218 MKFSEMDHPKVRD
+218 KAESTENHPKVRD
-231 KNEKMLEA
+231 MNEKVIEA
-239 RGDDKVLL
+239 RGDEKVLL

-301 MIHIFFGERAASKIS
+301 MIHIFFGERAASKIA
-316 DVPKDTKVKDIKK
+316 DVPKDTKTKDIKK

-348 AGIPVHIIDQDQDN
+348 AGIPVHIIDQDEDN
-362 LTRGV
+362 LKRGI

-382 LTPEQKDIVFGLVT
+382 LTAEQKDMVFGLVT
-396 SSLDYKDVSD
+396 SSLNYKDLAD

-418 DLKHEIFKSLDEHV
+418 ELKHEIFKSLDEHV
-432 KEGAILASNTSGLD
+432 KDDAILASNTSGLD
-446 IDSIAAVTKRPDMVV
+446 IDSIASVTKRPELVV

-478 RGADTSNE
+478 RGEQTSNE
-486 TLATIMAVGKKLKK
+486 TLATIMAIGKKLKK
-500 AAVVALNAPGFIGNR
+500 AAVVSLNAPGFIGNR
-515 MLFGYTAQ
+515 MLFRYTAQ
-523 ANMLLLEGALPHQID
+523 ANMLLLEGALPHQVD
-538 QAMESFGLNMGPFR
+538 QALESFGLNMGPFR

-589 GQKNGAGYYNYTEGS
+589 GQKSAAGYYNYSEGS
-604 RAPNAAPENESTYE
+604 RAPNPAPENEATYE

-624 GFIRRDISDE
+624 GFTRRDISDE

-671 GFPVWRGGPMHH
+671 GFPIWRGGPMHH
-683 ANTMGLDVVIE
+683 ANAMGLDVVIE
-694 KLEKYREITGNDVYK
+694 KLEKYKEITGNDAYQ
-709 PSEMLVNLAKNGE
+709 PSEMLINLAKNGQKLAE
-722 KFGDAPQK
+722 APQK
-730 EDRKE
+730 DRRKD

>member
-1 MHFLQIFWRITL
+1 M
-13 KGTVLYDVRRKLD
+13 KGTVLYEVQEN
-26 GLYDATDGVAV
+26 VAI

-46 PLSDGVRTGLYD
+46 PLSDGVRTGLYECITKVENDDSID
-58 ALVKAEEDPTVIG
+58 A

-90 GGNVEGVSLNEVFHK
+90 GGNVEGISLNDVFKK
-105 LEYCSKP
+105 LEFCKKP
-112 VVAALNGIALGGGLE
+112 IVAAINGIALGGGLE
-127 TALCCNYRLA
+127 TALCCNYRIA
-137 DKNAFVGLPEVN
+137 SKTAFVGLPEVN

-163 RLTGASEA
+163 RLAGPAEA
-171 LKMMLSG
+171 LKMMLTG
-178 SHVPAKKALDIG
+178 SHVSAKQALDLG
-190 IIDKIV
+190 IIDNIADDIV
-196 ENVVEDSI
+196 TESI
-204 RFIIH
+204 EFIK
-209 LVDMCERMD
+209 E
-218 MKFSEMDHPKVRD
+218 KAKNTQSHPKVRD
-231 KNEKMLEA
+231 FNEKVLEA
-239 RGDDKVLL
+239 RGNDKVLL

-270 ESAINLD
+270 EAAINID
-277 DFDEGLKKEGEYFLE
+277 DFDEGLKKEGDYFLE
-292 CLLHPQREA
+292 CLVHPQREA

-316 DVPKDTKVKDIKK
+316 DVPKDTKIMDIKK

-348 AGIPVHIIDQDQDN
+348 AGIPVHIIDQDQEN
-362 LTRGV
+362 LDRGI
-367 SVIEKNYDFMVGRGK
+367 SVIEKNYDFMVNRGR
-382 LTPEQKDIVFGLVT
+382 LTSEQKELIFGSIST
-396 SSLDYKDVSD
+396 GLDYKDLSD

-418 DLKHEIFKSLDEHV
+418 ELKHEIFKSLDEIV

-446 IDSIAAVTKRPDMVV
+446 IDSIASVTNRPELVV

-478 RGADTSNE
+478 RGKQTSDE
-486 TLATIMAVGKKLKK
+486 TLATVMAIGKKLRK
-500 AAVVALNAPGFIGNR
+500 AAVVSLNAPGFIGNR
-515 MLFGYTAQ
+515 MLFRYTAQ
-523 ANMLLLEGALPHQID
+523 ANMLLLEGALPHQVD
-538 QAMESFGLNMGPFR
+538 QALESFGLNMGPFR

-568 GGKESPLHAKIGDEL
+568 SGQESPLHAKIGDEL
-583 CEQNRF
+583 CEQDRY
-589 GQKNGAGYYNYTEGS
+589 GQKSKAGYYNYSEGS
-604 RAPNAAPENESTYE
+604 RAPNPAPENEKTYE

-624 GFIRRDISDE
+624 GFTRREISDE

-671 GFPVWRGGPMHH
+671 GFPIWRGGPMHH
-683 ANTMGLDVVIE
+683 ANAMGLDKVIE

-709 PSEMLVNLAKNGE
+709 PSDMLLKLAKEGGKLGE
-722 KFGDAPQK
+722 APNK
-730 EDRKE
+730 AERKE
-735 KLGFEMSSVAN
+735 KLDFSMSSVAN

>member
-1 MHFLQIFWRITL
+1 M
-13 KGTVLYDVRRKLD
+13 KGTVLYEVKDN
-26 GLYDATDGVAV
+26 VAL

-46 PLSDGVRTGLYD
+46 PLSDGVRTGLYES
-58 ALVKAEEDPTVIG
+58 LTKAEEDDSVLG

-90 GGNVEGVSLNEVFHK
+90 GGNVEGVSLNEVFQK
-105 LEYCSKP
+105 LEHCSKP
-112 VVAALNGIALGGGLE
+112 VVAAINGIALGGGLE
-127 TALCCNYRLA
+127 TALCCNYRIA

-163 RLTGASEA
+163 RLAGPSEA
-171 LKMMLSG
+171 LKMMLTG
-178 SHVPAKKALDIG
+178 AHVPAKKALDMG
-190 IIDKIV
+190 IVDGISED
-196 ENVVEDSI
+196 VVNESIEFIKNKADSN
-204 RFIIH
+204 
-209 LVDMCERMD
+209 E
-218 MKFSEMDHPKVRD
+218 EHPKVRD
-231 KNEKMLEA
+231 LNSKMIEA

-247 EAQAMAAKGRKGQ
+247 EAQAMASKGRKGQ

-270 ESAINLD
+270 EAAINID

-292 CLLHPQREA
+292 CLMHPQREA

-316 DVPKDTKVKDIKK
+316 DVPKETKVMDIKK

-348 AGIPVHIIDQDQDN
+348 AGIPVHIIDQDEEN
-362 LTRGV
+362 LKRGV
-367 SVIEKNYDFMVGRGK
+367 SVIEKNYDFMVNKGR
-382 LTPEQKDIVFGLVT
+382 LSPEQKDAVFGLVS

-418 DLKHEIFKSLDEHV
+418 ELKHEIFKSLDTHV

-446 IDSIAAVTKRPDMVV
+446 IDSIASVTSRPELVV

-478 RGADTSNE
+478 RGEQTSDE
-486 TLATIMAVGKKLKK
+486 TLATIMAIGKRLKK
-500 AAVVALNAPGFIGNR
+500 AAVVSLNAPGFIGNR

-538 QAMESFGLNMGPFR
+538 QALESFGLNMGPFR

-568 GGKESPLHAKIGDEL
+568 SGKESPLHAKIGDEL
-583 CEQNRF
+583 CEQDRY
-589 GQKNGAGYYNYTEGS
+589 GQKSGAGYYNYSEGS
-604 RAPNAAPENESTYE
+604 RAPNPAPENEAVYE

-624 GFIRRDISDE
+624 GFTRRDISDE
-634 EIVDRCIL
+634 EIVERCIL

-671 GFPVWRGGPMHH
+671 GFPIWRGGPMHH
-683 ANTMGLDVVIE
+683 ANAMGLDKVIE

-709 PSEMLVNLAKNGE
+709 PSEMLVNLAKEGGKLGE
-722 KFGDAPQK
+722 APQK
-730 EDRKE
+730 GDRKE

>member
-1 MHFLQIFWRITL
+1 M
-13 KGTVLYDVRRKLD
+13 KGTVIYEVK
-26 GLYDATDGVAV
+26 DGVAL

-46 PLSDGVRTGLYD
+46 PLSDGVRTGLHD
-58 ALVKAEEDPTVIG
+58 SLIKAEEDDSVVG

-90 GGNVEGVSLNEVFHK
+90 GGNVEGVSLNEVFQK
-105 LEYCSKP
+105 LEHCSKP
-112 VVAALNGIALGGGLE
+112 VVAAINGIALGGGLE
-127 TALCCNYRLA
+127 TALCCNYRIA

-163 RLTGASEA
+163 RLAGPSEA
-171 LKMMLSG
+171 LKMMLTG
-178 SHVPAKKALDIG
+178 THVPAKKALDMG
-190 IIDKIV
+190 IIDGISEDVVAESIEFVKEKANSS
-196 ENVVEDSI
+196 EN
-204 RFIIH
+204 
-209 LVDMCERMD
+209 
-218 MKFSEMDHPKVRD
+218 HPKVRD
-231 KNEKMLEA
+231 LNSKMIEA

-247 EAQAMAAKGRKGQ
+247 EAQAMASKGRKGQ

-270 ESAINLD
+270 EAAINID

-292 CLLHPQREA
+292 CLMHPQREA

-316 DVPKDTKVKDIKK
+316 DVPKDTKVMDIKK

-348 AGIPVHIIDQDQDN
+348 AGIPVHIIDQDEEN
-362 LTRGV
+362 LKRGV
-367 SVIEKNYDFMVGRGK
+367 SVIEKNYDFMVNKGR
-382 LTPEQKDIVFGLVT
+382 LSPEQKDAVFGLVS
-396 SSLDYKDVSD
+396 SSLDYKDVAD

-418 DLKHEIFKSLDEHV
+418 ELKHEIFKSLDEHV
-432 KEGAILASNTSGLD
+432 KDGAILASNTSGLD
-446 IDSIAAVTKRPDMVV
+446 IDSIASVTKRPELVV

-478 RGADTSNE
+478 RGEQTSDE

-500 AAVVALNAPGFIGNR
+500 AAVVSLNAPGFIGNR

-538 QAMESFGLNMGPFR
+538 QALESFGLNMGPFR

-583 CEQNRF
+583 CEQDRY
-589 GQKNGAGYYNYTEGS
+589 GQKSGAGYYNYSEGS
-604 RAPNAAPENESTYE
+604 RAPNPAPENEATYE
-618 KISSEN
+618 KISAEN
-624 GFIRRDISDE
+624 GFTRRDISDE

-671 GFPVWRGGPMHH
+671 GFPIWRGGPMHH
-683 ANTMGLDVVIE
+683 ANAMGLDTVIE

-709 PSEMLVNLAKNGE
+709 PSEMLVKLAQEGGRLGE
-722 KFGDAPQK
+722 APQK
-730 EDRKE
+730 DDRKE

>member
-1 MHFLQIFWRITL
+1 M
-13 KGTVLYDVRRKLD
+13 KGTVLYDVK
-26 GLYDATDGVAV
+26 DGVAI

-46 PLSDGVRTGLYD
+46 PLSDGVRTGLFD
-58 ALVKAEEDPTVIG
+58 SLIKAEGDSSVVG

-90 GGNVEGVSLNEVFHK
+90 GGNVEGVSLNEVFNK
-105 LEYCSKP
+105 LENCSKP
-112 VVAALNGIALGGGLE
+112 VVAAINGIALGGGLE
-127 TALCCNYRLA
+127 TALCCNYRIA
-137 DKNAFVGLPEVN
+137 HKNAFVGLPEVN

-163 RLTGASEA
+163 RLIGPGEA

-178 SHVPAKKALDIG
+178 GHVPAKKALDMG
-190 IIDKIV
+190 IVDKISENIV
-196 ENVVEDSI
+196 EESMA
-204 RFIIH
+204 FI
-209 LVDMCERMD
+209 
-218 MKFSEMDHPKVRD
+218 KEMAQKTDNHPKVRD
-231 KNEKMLEA
+231 KNEKMIEA

-277 DFDEGLKKEGEYFLE
+277 NFDEGLKKEGEYFLE

-316 DVPKDTKVKDIKK
+316 DVPKDTKIKEIKK

-362 LTRGV
+362 LTRGM

-382 LTPEQKDIVFGLVT
+382 LTPEQKDAVFGLVT
-396 SSLDYKDVSD
+396 SSLDYSDVSD

-418 DLKHEIFKSLDEHV
+418 ELKHEIFKSLDEHV
-432 KEGAILASNTSGLD
+432 KDGAILASNTSGLD
-446 IDSIAAVTKRPDMVV
+446 IDSIASVTKRPELVV

-478 RGADTSNE
+478 RGEQTSDE
-486 TLATIMAVGKKLKK
+486 TLATIMAIGKRLKK
-500 AAVVALNAPGFIGNR
+500 AAVVSLNAPGFIGNR

-523 ANMLLLEGALPHQID
+523 ANMLLLEGALPHQVD
-538 QAMESFGLNMGPFR
+538 QALESFGLNMGPFR

-589 GQKNGAGYYNYTEGS
+589 GQKSSAGYYNYSEGS
-604 RAPNAAPENESTYE
+604 RAPNPAPENEATYE
-618 KISSEN
+618 KISNEN
-624 GFIRRDISDE
+624 GFTRRDISDE

-642 ALINEGAD
+642 ALINQGAD

-671 GFPVWRGGPMHH
+671 GFPIWRGGPMHH
-683 ANTMGLDVVIE
+683 ANAMGLDVVIE

-709 PSEMLVNLAKNGE
+709 PSEMLNELAKKGE
-722 KFGDAPQK
+722 KLGEAPQK
-730 EDRKE
+730 EDRKK

>member
-1 MHFLQIFWRITL
+1 M
-13 KGTVLYDVRRKLD
+13 KGTVLYEVKDN
-26 GLYDATDGVAV
+26 VAL

-46 PLSDGVRTGLYD
+46 PLSDGVRTGLYES
-58 ALVKAEEDPTVIG
+58 LTKAEEDDSVLG

-90 GGNVEGVSLNEVFHK
+90 GGNVEGVSLNEVFQK
-105 LEYCSKP
+105 LEHCSKP
-112 VVAALNGIALGGGLE
+112 VVAAINGIALGGGLE
-127 TALCCNYRLA
+127 TALCCNYRIA
-137 DKNAFVGLPEVN
+137 DKSAFVGLPEVN

-163 RLTGASEA
+163 RLAGPSKA
-171 LKMMLSG
+171 LKMMLTG
-178 SHVPAKKALDIG
+178 AHVPAKKALDMG
-190 IIDKIV
+190 IVDGISED
-196 ENVVEDSI
+196 VVNESIEFIKNKADSN
-204 RFIIH
+204 
-209 LVDMCERMD
+209 E
-218 MKFSEMDHPKVRD
+218 EHPKVRD
-231 KNEKMLEA
+231 LNSKMIEA

-247 EAQAMAAKGRKGQ
+247 EAQAMASKGRKGQ

-270 ESAINLD
+270 EAAINID

-292 CLLHPQREA
+292 CLMHPQREA

-316 DVPKDTKVKDIKK
+316 DVPKETNVMDIKK

-348 AGIPVHIIDQDQDN
+348 AGIPVHIIDQDEEN
-362 LTRGV
+362 LKRGV
-367 SVIEKNYDFMVGRGK
+367 SVIEKNYDFMVNKGR
-382 LTPEQKDIVFGLVT
+382 LSPEQKDAVFGLVS

-418 DLKHEIFKSLDEHV
+418 ELKHEIFKSLDAHV

-446 IDSIAAVTKRPDMVV
+446 IDSIASVTNRPELVV

-478 RGADTSNE
+478 RGEQTSDE
-486 TLATIMAVGKKLKK
+486 TLATIMAIGKRLKK
-500 AAVVALNAPGFIGNR
+500 AAVVSLNAPGFIGNR

-538 QAMESFGLNMGPFR
+538 QALESFGLNMGPFR

-568 GGKESPLHAKIGDEL
+568 SGKESPLHAKIGDEL
-583 CEQNRF
+583 CEQDRY
-589 GQKNGAGYYNYTEGS
+589 GQKSGAGYYNYSEGS
-604 RAPNAAPENESTYE
+604 RAPNPAPENEAVYE

-624 GFIRRDISDE
+624 GFTRRDISDE
-634 EIVDRCIL
+634 EIVERCIL

-671 GFPVWRGGPMHH
+671 GFPIWRGGPMHH
-683 ANTMGLDVVIE
+683 ANAMGLDKVIE

-709 PSEMLVNLAKNGE
+709 PSEMLVNLAKDGGKLGE
-722 KFGDAPQK
+722 APQK
-730 EDRKE
+730 GDRKE

>member
-1 MHFLQIFWRITL
+1 MYNDFFNYFWRNIL
-13 KGTVLYDVRRKLD
+13 KGTVLYEVKDN
-26 GLYDATDGVAV
+26 VAL

-46 PLSDGVRTGLYD
+46 PLSDGVRTGLYES
-58 ALVKAEEDPTVIG
+58 LTKAEEDDSVVG

-90 GGNVEGVSLNEVFHK
+90 GGNVEGVSLNEVFQK
-105 LEYCSKP
+105 LEHCSKP
-112 VVAALNGIALGGGLE
+112 VVAAINGIALGGGLE
-127 TALCCNYRLA
+127 TALCCNYRIA

-163 RLTGASEA
+163 RLAGPSEA
-171 LKMMLSG
+171 LKMMLTG
-178 SHVPAKKALDIG
+178 AHVPAKKALDMG
-190 IIDKIV
+190 IVDGISED
-196 ENVVEDSI
+196 VVNESIEFIKNKADSN
-204 RFIIH
+204 
-209 LVDMCERMD
+209 E
-218 MKFSEMDHPKVRD
+218 EHPKVRD
-231 KNEKMLEA
+231 LNSKMIEA

-247 EAQAMAAKGRKGQ
+247 EAQAMASKGRKGQ

-270 ESAINLD
+270 EAAINID

-292 CLLHPQREA
+292 CLMHPQREA

-316 DVPKDTKVKDIKK
+316 DVPKETKVMDIKK

-348 AGIPVHIIDQDQDN
+348 AGIPVHIIDQDEEN
-362 LTRGV
+362 LKRGV
-367 SVIEKNYDFMVGRGK
+367 SVIEKNYDFMVNKGR
-382 LTPEQKDIVFGLVT
+382 LSPEQKDAVFGLVS

-418 DLKHEIFKSLDEHV
+418 ELKHEIFKSLDTHV

-446 IDSIAAVTKRPDMVV
+446 IDSIASVTSRPELVV

-478 RGADTSNE
+478 RGEQTSDE
-486 TLATIMAVGKKLKK
+486 TLATIMAIGKRLKK
-500 AAVVALNAPGFIGNR
+500 AAVVSLNAPGFIGNR

-538 QAMESFGLNMGPFR
+538 QALESFGLNMGPFR

-568 GGKESPLHAKIGDEL
+568 SGKESPLHAKIGDEL
-583 CEQNRF
+583 CEQDRY
-589 GQKNGAGYYNYTEGS
+589 GQKSGAGYYNYSEGS
-604 RAPNAAPENESTYE
+604 RAPNPAPENEAVYE

-624 GFIRRDISDE
+624 GFTRRDISDE
-634 EIVDRCIL
+634 EIVERCIL

-671 GFPVWRGGPMHH
+671 GFPIWRGGPMHH
-683 ANTMGLDVVIE
+683 ANAMGLDKVIE

-709 PSEMLVNLAKNGE
+709 PSEMLVNLAKDGGKLGE
-722 KFGDAPQK
+722 APQK
-730 EDRKE
+730 RDRKE